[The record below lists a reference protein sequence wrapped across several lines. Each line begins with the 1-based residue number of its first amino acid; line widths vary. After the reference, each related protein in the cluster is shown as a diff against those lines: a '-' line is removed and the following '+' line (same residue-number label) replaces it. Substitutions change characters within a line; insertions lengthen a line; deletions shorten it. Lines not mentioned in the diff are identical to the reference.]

1 MYDIFVKKIINLR
14 FMHFPDN
21 KIDYKFSGRP
31 YLIYNI
37 DNNFVYLLKLSGKKS
52 DKGEQYYYEIL
63 PDNIN
68 KLNKKS
74 YIDLK
79 YFLIFEIEELESIV
93 VTQQMEY
100 NLKEYGAINSEQ
112 LEEIL
117 NKMKSLY
124 VNNLNFV

>member
-1 MYDIFVKKIINLR
+1 M
-14 FMHFPDN
+14 
-21 KIDYKFSGRP
+21 
-31 YLIYNI
+31 
-37 DNNFVYLLKLSGKKS
+37 
-52 DKGEQYYYEIL
+52 
-63 PDNIN
+63 
-68 KLNKKS
+68 
-74 YIDLK
+74 
-79 YFLIFEIEELESIV
+79 IFEIEELESIV